1 MLLCFQNHHIRGA
14 EEDVTA
20 SARMVLALFFSKS
33 DAFMFDLH
41 ASVKFHPNWYHI
53 GLCSRRIADDVW
65 RGLMPTLA
73 QHAGIMGRYISISQS
88 WKMDPITSQ
97 KQCALKAKRFW
108 SIVEIHIMNQMYA
121 VASAC
126 RLKEAKWVQ
135 VRTGNMRSDDVFRVW
150 GGQRPS
156 LNRNFQNLHEGYF
169 QPDPKFQQ
177 VSCQNSP
184 ANCYWKPYETVTL
197 PWVSRDCCSCWWTRC
212 LWFNQ
217 TQIAPWPHHA
227 TSGWT
232 GGAHL
237 PTGRSSRSRGRG
249 EESKRHLV
257 TTVAE

>member
-1 MLLCFQNHHIRGA
+1 MLRPQPGWFWH
-14 EEDVTA
+14 
-20 SARMVLALFFSKS
+20 FFLPKS
-33 DAFMFDLH
+33 DAFMFDDPFFWSPRIGQVPSKLI
-41 ASVKFHPNWYHI
+41 SYGIVLPPNCRWC
-53 GLCSRRIADDVW
+53 LT
-65 RGLMPTLA
+65 GLMPTLA

-156 LNRNFQNLHEGYF
+156 LNRNFQNLHEGNF

-177 VSCQNSP
+177 VSCQSSP
-184 ANCYWKPYETVTL
+184 ANYYWKPYETVTL

-217 TQIAPWPHHA
+217 TQIAP
-227 TSGWT
+227 
-232 GGAHL
+232 
-237 PTGRSSRSRGRG
+237 
-249 EESKRHLV
+249 
-257 TTVAE
+257 